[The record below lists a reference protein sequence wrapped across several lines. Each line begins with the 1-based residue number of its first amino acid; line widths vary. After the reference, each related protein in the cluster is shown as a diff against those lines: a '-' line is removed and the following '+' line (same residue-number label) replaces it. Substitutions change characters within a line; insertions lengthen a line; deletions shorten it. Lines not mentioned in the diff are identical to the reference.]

1 MKKIIRDTDALYGE
15 DILADITRGS
25 NRRLGMNWFRVSC
38 PVRMRGLRRRRVE
51 EREERGRWVGE
62 EMGRWRERRRREEG

>member
-1 MKKIIRDTDALYGE
+1 
-15 DILADITRGS
+15 
-25 NRRLGMNWFRVSC
+25 MNWFRVSC
-38 PVRMRGLRRRRVE
+38 PVRMRGLRRRRRVE